1 MKNLTFRNIGARQRQ
16 AARSKRAWGK
26 AVIFLLLA
34 LCIASLGRCPAWAH
48 GGVDDEKPEPTAAGG
63 AAASTSGATET
74 DLELHLE
81 DLRQGSAGTSAP
93 LVGARVRGFLKH
105 GDGDLLSRITV
116 APEQTPG
123 FYLVRFGSDAKT
135 YRFREA
141 GAYLLELN
149 IQPAQGD
156 SFDTTV
162 KFELPKAAPPEAPLW
177 RRALPAAGG
186 ALAVAALLGLFLK
199 RRGRGHKAKPA
210 PEAVK
215 AALFCLLSASV
226 LQSQS
231 AWAHGGVDD
240 ERPEPAGAAGAAAA
254 PSAPNIQLGQSH
266 TTMTAGSVRITVIAR
281 TRTLAP
287 QVLAPGQVQL
297 PPQTAQLL
305 NVKTQPVQM
314 AQLTT
319 GITFSGQV
327 APDPNGTVRVASIVP
342 GRVTRLAVAQG
353 DRVQAGQVVA
363 VVESRAIGEA
373 QSAYRQAL
381 ARFNNARSNLG
392 VVQQQARAGVFS
404 RAPLE
409 VAQKA
414 QAEAAGD
421 VRAGQAAVQQA
432 QVALDNATRLA
443 RVGGFASPALEAAR
457 NTQAQTR
464 EAVRTSQAALANA
477 QAGVQSAQ
485 AELARRQQQ
494 AKAGLYV
501 SRPVQESQR
510 ALVTAQSSR
519 ASAQSEVATTRANLS
534 RAQVLAG
541 EGLVSQ
547 RDLEAARQAFDTA
560 TARLTAAQADETAA
574 QAELSRQQ
582 QLASTNVAGVAE
594 VQQAQAAL
602 ATAQA
607 DVRTRQ
613 AELQRGQSQL
623 QISNVALSRERAI
636 FGQNIANRREIEGAR
651 ASLQSARA
659 GLYKAQRTAEVAA
672 STLERERLIFRR
684 GLNNTSQVQTARSGF
699 VQAQADLRA
708 AQSTLELLKSSPGGS
723 VQVPIRAPMSGV
735 VQTRDVALGELI
747 QADAPLLTIVNLQRV
762 ALEASLFEADFA
774 RVRIGAPVR
783 VTTDAAPN
791 RAFSGRISF
800 LGSSVDPQTR
810 TVTARALID
819 NPGSAQGAPLLRPGM
834 FARGQIQTGVGKPSL
849 TVPANAVLD
858 DGAAKV
864 VFVAEGDKYERRE
877 VALGNQ
883 SGGRVEV
890 KSGLKSGDEV
900 VTEGASALRAQAA
913 RSS

>member
-1 MKNLTFRNIGARQRQ
+1 M
-16 AARSKRAWGK
+16 
-26 AVIFLLLA
+26 
-34 LCIASLGRCPAWAH
+34 
-48 GGVDDEKPEPTAAGG
+48 DDEKPEPTAAGG
-63 AAASTSGATET
+63 ASTSSATET

-93 LVGARVRGFLKH
+93 LVGAKVRGFLKH

-123 FYLVRFGSDAKT
+123 FYLVRFGSEAKT
-135 YRFREA
+135 YRFTEA
-141 GAYLLELN
+141 GQYMLELN
-149 IQPAQGD
+149 VQPAQGD
-156 SFDTTV
+156 AFDTTV
-162 KFELPKAAPPEAPLW
+162 KFELPKAAPPAAPLW
-177 RRALPAAGG
+177 KRALPAALGVL
-186 ALAVAALLGLFLK
+186 ALASLLALFLK
-199 RRGRGHKAKPA
+199 RRGGRRGREVNRT
-210 PEAVK
+210 PEAATTALLLLLSG
-215 AALFCLLSASV
+215 AALHSN
-226 LQSQS
+226 S

-240 ERPEPAGAAGAAAA
+240 EPPAPAPAAGAAAA
-254 PSAPNIQLGQSH
+254 GAAPNIQLGQSN
-266 TTMTAGSVRITVIAR
+266 TTMTSGNVRITVIAR
-281 TRTLAP
+281 TRPAAP
-287 QVLAPGQVQL
+287 EVLAPGQVTL
-297 PPQTAQLL
+297 APATAQLL
-305 NVKTQPVQM
+305 NVKTAPVQV
-314 AQLTT
+314 AQLST

-353 DRVQAGQVVA
+353 DHVQQGQVVA

-373 QSAYRQAL
+373 QSAYQQAQ
-381 ARFNNARSNLG
+381 ARFSNAQSNLS

-414 QAEAAGD
+414 QAEASGD
-421 VRAGQAAVQQA
+421 VRAGQAGVQQA

-457 NTQAQTR
+457 NNSAQSR
-464 EAVRTSQAALANA
+464 EAVRAAQAALTNA
-477 QAGVQSAQ
+477 GASVESAR

-501 SRPVQESQR
+501 SRPVQEAQRLLVASQS
-510 ALVTAQSSR
+510 AR

-534 RAQVLAG
+534 RAKVLAG

-547 RDLEAARQAFDTA
+547 RDLEAAQQAFDTA
-560 TARLTAAQADETAA
+560 TSRLQAAQADESSA

-582 QLASTNVAGVAE
+582 QLASTNVAGTAE
-594 VQQAQAAL
+594 VQAAQALL

-607 DVRTRQ
+607 DVHTRQ

-623 QISNVALSRERAI
+623 QVSNVALSRERAI
-636 FGQNIANRREIEGAR
+636 FGQNIANRREIESAR
-651 ASLQSARA
+651 ASLQTARA
-659 GLYKAQRTAEVAA
+659 GLYKAQRTDEVATA
-672 STLERERLIFRR
+672 TLEREQLIFRR
-684 GLNNTSQVQTARSGF
+684 NLNNTSQVQAARAGF

-708 AQSTLELLKSSPGGS
+708 AASTLGLLKSSPGGS
-723 VQVPIRAPMSGV
+723 VAVPVRAPMSGV
-735 VQTRDVALGELI
+735 VQTRAVALGELI
-747 QADAPLLTIVNLQRV
+747 QADAPLLTIVNLKSV

-774 RVRIGAPVR
+774 RVRIGSPVR
-783 VTTDAAPN
+783 VTTDAAPG
-791 RAFSGRISF
+791 RSFAGRISF

-819 NPGSAQGAPLLRPGM
+819 NPGDLRPGM

-849 TVPANAVLD
+849 TVPADAVLD

-864 VFVAEGDKYERRE
+864 VFVADGDKYDRRE
-877 VALGNQ
+877 VTLGNQ
-883 SGGRVEV
+883 SNGRVEV
-890 KSGLKSGDEV
+890 KSGLKAGDEV

-913 RSS
+913 RGT